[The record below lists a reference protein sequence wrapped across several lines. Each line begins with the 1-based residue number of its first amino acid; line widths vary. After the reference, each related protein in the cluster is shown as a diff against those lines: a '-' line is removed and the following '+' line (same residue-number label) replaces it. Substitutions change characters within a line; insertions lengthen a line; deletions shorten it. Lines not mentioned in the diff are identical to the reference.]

1 MGRATTLRRGLAHTF
16 LIPFWMASMAL
27 PTQAILTQGDAIV
40 CSGEGFPMKVVSV
53 AAAVICTALIFALP
67 RWTGTLPDILNL
79 FLGILTGVVWFVVL
93 LFAMST
99 LRGTE

>member
-1 MGRATTLRRGLAHTF
+1 MYAEVK
-16 LIPFWMASMAL
+16 AS
-27 PTQAILTQGDAIV
+27 
-40 CSGEGFPMKVVSV
+40 PMKVVSV

-67 RWTGTLPDILNL
+67 RWTSALPDILNL

-93 LFAMST
+93 LWSMGT